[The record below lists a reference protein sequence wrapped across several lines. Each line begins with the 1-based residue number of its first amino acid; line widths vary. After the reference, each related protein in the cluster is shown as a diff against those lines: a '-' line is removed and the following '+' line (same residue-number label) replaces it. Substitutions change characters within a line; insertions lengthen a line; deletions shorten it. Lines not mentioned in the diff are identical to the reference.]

1 MRHVNI
7 QFSNEIFIIIKHISK
22 AWEFV
27 GHAHLQS
34 VLTYSWETVLLFL
47 PLVSLLA
54 FPTYSAQH
62 PKILCMYNEFW
73 QCIRW
78 WKWVC
83 MNASL
88 LRVAAPWSRVQ
99 HDLHSGSG
107 LSNSGVPEPPSHPWL
122 YPKSRKSGENRAR
135 KRRKNRR
142 ARSTHR
148 KKDTPLAAPKTP
160 YPKFPSGTLNPVI
173 FPVKPYKNCFLSL
186 IGNKFACL
194 AYGTKEEKG
203 RKTES
208 KHSVP
213 YSKNS
218 QNKHL

>member
-1 MRHVNI
+1 
-7 QFSNEIFIIIKHISK
+7 
-22 AWEFV
+22 
-27 GHAHLQS
+27 
-34 VLTYSWETVLLFL
+34 
-47 PLVSLLA
+47 
-54 FPTYSAQH
+54 
-62 PKILCMYNEFW
+62 MYNEFW

-160 YPKFPSGTLNPVI
+160 YPNLLLAPLTQSSSQS
-173 FPVKPYKNCFLSL
+173 SL
-186 IGNKFACL
+186 IKIVFCRLL
-194 AYGTKEEKG
+194 ATNLRALHTEQRRKKEERRRANTQFRTVKIP
-203 RKTES
+203 KIS
-208 KHSVP
+208 IYKL
-213 YSKNS
+213 K
-218 QNKHL
+218 